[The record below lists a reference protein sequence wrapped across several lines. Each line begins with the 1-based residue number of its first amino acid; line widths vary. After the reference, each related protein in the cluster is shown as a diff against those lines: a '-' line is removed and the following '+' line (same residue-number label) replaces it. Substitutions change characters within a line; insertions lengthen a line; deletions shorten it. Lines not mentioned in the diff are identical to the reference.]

1 MSYAITNYLGSN
13 HTTNWDLAPVV
24 PVSKPNESITT
35 KIVNF
40 LFPKNELTGR
50 RTFKVIPSFL
60 VNAEGRLNYEL
71 YCPFYKVSKDPE
83 LNELV
88 KSVFD
93 RLVRQIKKDCPSTK
107 SLSWE
112 VRITKDPTFNACCF
126 PGGKIEITT
135 GCIET
140 LKGCINHEI
149 SHEDLLATILA
160 HEMVHAVAEHQ
171 SLEKHLNLLIKP
183 IEVAIIYGILS
194 LANPIPALQLFI
206 RKGFLLC
213 LNRLQEITNKCFHKC
228 LCEWFGKYNW
238 LGKCL
243 KMYNIKHLACF
254 HKELSKY
261 LGKYLEKCGNIYL
274 GGCGMGK
281 LLRDF
286 SYSIMKGNFYIF
298 LYFRI
303 DFLFFRGR
311 SRSNELEADR
321 HGIFLMHAA
330 GFNLLAFLAA
340 KEMSMAR
347 NGEKNEPKS
356 LLEKAEELTRT
367 HPCFQIRFQ
376 EGKKIIEE
384 ILAREQIFCN
394 KDMIS

>member
-1 MSYAITNYLGSN
+1 MSYAVTNYLGSN
-13 HTTNWDLAPVV
+13 HKTNWDMAPVV

-35 KIVNF
+35 KIINF

-71 YCPFYKVSKDPE
+71 QCPFYTVSKDPE

-112 VRITKDPTFNACCF
+112 VRITKDPAPNAACF
-126 PGGKIEITT
+126 PGGKIKITT
-135 GCIET
+135 GYIEI

-149 SHEDLLATILA
+149 SHEDLIAAILA
-160 HEMVHAVAEHQ
+160 HEIVHAVAEHAY
-171 SLEKHLNLLIKP
+171 LKKHLNLLIKP

-194 LANPIPALQLFI
+194 LANPIPSVQLLI
-206 RKGFLLC
+206 KKSLLTC
-213 LNRLQEITNKCFHKC
+213 LNQLEKITNKCFHKC
-228 LCEWFGKYNW
+228 LCEWFGKYTW

-243 KMYNIKHLACF
+243 KIYNIKHLACF

-274 GGCGMGK
+274 SRCSIGK
-281 LLRDF
+281 ILSEL

-298 LYFRI
+298 LYFI
-303 DFLFFRGR
+303 SAFLFFRGR
-311 SRSNELEADR
+311 SRSDELEADKY
-321 HGIFLMHAA
+321 GIFLAHSA
-330 GFNLLAFLAA
+330 GFNLVAFLAA
-340 KEMSMAR
+340 EEMNMAL
-347 NGEKNEPKS
+347 NGKKNEPKS
-356 LLEKAEELTRT
+356 LLEKAEELTHT
-367 HPCFQIRFQ
+367 HPHSQIRFQ

-394 KDMIS
+394 KDIIH